1 MSRCVIVAA
10 SPSFD
15 TALLRQTVRADDFV
29 ICADG
34 GYLFA
39 QKAGVKPS
47 IIVGDFDS
55 SHRPQTDVPVV
66 LLPTHKDDTDTMSA
80 IKEGIRRGYREFVLL
95 GALGGRE
102 DHTFANYSALQYLYE
117 NGAHGVL
124 LGKGLQ
130 VHYVPV
136 GDFPVH
142 NKEGCVLSVFP
153 FGCAGCTVTH
163 RGFEYELAGQEIAS
177 SFPLGVSNVVK
188 SNRAVLTLHQGS
200 ALVMIYD
207 KGGERQPL

>member
-15 TALLRQTVRADDFV
+15 ITLLRQTVRTDDFV

-47 IIVGDFDS
+47 VVGDFDS
-55 SHRPQTDVPVV
+55 SQRPQTDVPII

-80 IKEGIRRGYREFVLL
+80 IKEGLRRGYREFILL

-117 NGAHGVL
+117 NGAQGVL

-130 VHYVPV
+130 VYYAPA

-163 RGFEYELAGQEIAS
+163 QGFEYELAKQELTS
-177 SFPLGVSNVVK
+177 SFPLGVSNVVR
-188 SNRAVLTLHQGS
+188 SSCAVLTLHQGS
-200 ALVMIYD
+200 ALVMLYD
-207 KGGERQPL
+207 KG